1 MPPDATSAGDGLDEL
16 QAARLSRQ
24 NRRPPT
30 PKRPQSPGETPSAVG
45 EGTTSDAPRVEEP
58 PVSAP
63 TPDATAPSVAAPVV
77 ARKAATPS
85 GKGKA
90 VAEPAQVDDG
100 PLTLVQ
106 VRVTES
112 QLDYL
117 DEIEAVAATRRLDV
131 TDAAVIRLALRQL
144 MAAHSPEQIVERLG
158 QPKVRGRRGR
168 PRH

>member
-1 MPPDATSAGDGLDEL
+1 MPADPVPGGDGLDEL

-24 NRRPPT
+24 KRRPPT
-30 PKRPQSPGETPSAVG
+30 PKRPPAPAEPTSAVG
-45 EGTTSDAPRVEEP
+45 EQTSTSDAAIVQP
-58 PVSAP
+58 PVSVA
-63 TPDATAPSVAAPVV
+63 TPAVPAAVAAPAQAHTV
-77 ARKAATPS
+77 AP
-85 GKGKA
+85 
-90 VAEPAQVDDG
+90 PARSAKVLADQVDDG

-131 TDAAVIRLALRQL
+131 TDAAVIRFALRQL
-144 MAAHSPEQIVERLG
+144 MADQSPEQIVGRLG